1 MPQNAPP
8 DYVVHRTFD
17 DFDQMC
23 DEVRQWNLD
32 FRQLDRGR
40 FSAEV
45 LQFGLGSVHI
55 SDATF
60 ERCLLQAGAPPEGLQ
75 TIAIPANAHVRFKWR
90 GCEVGG
96 SDLMIF
102 PRGAELDSISDETFN
117 VYTCSFPEE
126 LLASICEES
135 EIAGLNQH
143 QSGRGVVRCSPKS
156 ISRIQSLLK
165 RAAKTARTNPEAL
178 HNQFSQQ
185 EILRDLPRMILR
197 GVEESRGVSRPTITS
212 KRATA
217 VQQAVCFIERFAHQ
231 SITISDLASEL
242 KVSPRT
248 LEYAFRESLGV
259 TPKAYLM
266 SYRLNK
272 VRRQLR
278 ASKANQIKIADI
290 ANHWGFWHMGQFARD
305 YQEFFSE
312 LPSET
317 LKI

>member
-1 MPQNAPP
+1 MPQTASSE
-8 DYVVHRTFD
+8 YVLHRTYN

-23 DEVRQWNLD
+23 EEVRQWNLD
-32 FRQLDRGR
+32 FRQIDRGR

-45 LQFGLGSVHI
+45 LQFALGPVHI
-55 SDATF
+55 VEATF
-60 ERCLLQAGAPPEGLQ
+60 GRCLIQSGSPPEGMR
-75 TIAIPANAHVRFKWR
+75 TIAIPATSDLHIKWR
-90 GCEVGG
+90 GCDVGS

-102 PRGAELDSISDETFN
+102 PHGAELDSVSDENFK

-126 LLASICEES
+126 LLASICEQS
-135 EIAGLNQH
+135 EIAGLDQH

-165 RAAKTARTNPEAL
+165 RAAKTARTKPDAL
-178 HNQFSQQ
+178 RNESNQKS
-185 EILRDLPRMILR
+185 ILFDLPRLILR
-197 GVEESRGVSRPTITS
+197 GVEESSGVSKSTATH

-217 VQQAVCFIERFAHQ
+217 VQYAVRFIEKFAHQ
-231 SITISDLASEL
+231 SITISDLVSEL
-242 KVSPRT
+242 NISQRT

-259 TPKAYLM
+259 TPKSYLM

-278 ASKANQIKIADI
+278 TYKNDQTKIADI
-290 ANHWGFWHMGQFARD
+290 ANHWGFWHMGQFAKD
-305 YQEFFSE
+305 YQKFFGE

-317 LKI
+317 LKN